1 MAQDARAPRGR
12 RLKVAAL
19 TVGLV
24 LGATIPG
31 ATAAHGGGHHGKSG
45 YVTASAPYVALQP
58 GVSGSVRALINSG
71 EVAFGTTFEGI
82 PDGIGVV
89 PGSRRSGYIDLYVAH
104 EQSPVPFG
112 GFADYESSSVSRVR
126 VDIRSK
132 SVTDLDVV
140 LSPDLGFTRFCSA
153 FMAGPEQGF
162 PHYTFLVNEETND
175 ILPVP
180 AGAPYGSDPFLAPD
194 RQGGYAAYLDT
205 RTGKVGVIEGAG
217 RMNHEN
223 LVVVPGWKKGT
234 FALTGDDTFTST
246 SSPARPNLS
255 QLYLYGAR
263 NASHFLKDDGKLWAF
278 RVTET
283 DTGTVDPDDAQ
294 NGANDYFDIGVG
306 DSWKGEFIPVP
317 DDVAQG
323 TTAAKPQDALEDWSN
338 ANNVFQFI
346 RIEDIAYDP
355 DSPRVVY
362 FTDTGN
368 SRLLHDAGSGRL
380 WRAPS
385 GTPDT
390 LASSGRV
397 FKLVMNRK
405 DPKKVDSF
413 SVLVDASAIDMAS
426 PDNLAVGHRSI
437 MVQEDAAN
445 AKVWQYSL
453 GSKTWK
459 HVASATQPTAE
470 TSGIVD
476 VSRWFG
482 PGWWAL
488 DVQSHVNQSETTGA
502 PFVWTGLPGPAVGT
516 TYQMR
521 REDGQL
527 LLMRIAGS

>member
-1 MAQDARAPRGR
+1 MVGVLQARRSR
-12 RLKVAAL
+12 RIRLAAL
-19 TVGLV
+19 TVGLALV
-24 LGATIPG
+24 ATIPG
-31 ATAAHGGGHHGKSG
+31 AAAAHGGGHGKNG
-45 YVTASAPYVALQP
+45 YTTPSAPWVALEA
-58 GVSGSVRALINSG
+58 GVGGSVKALINSG
-71 EVAFGTTFEGI
+71 EVAFGATFEGI

-112 GFADYESSSVSRVR
+112 GFADYQSSSVSRVR

-132 SVTDLDVV
+132 TVTDLDVV

-162 PHYTFLVNEETND
+162 SHYTFLVNEETND

-180 AGAPYGSDPFLAPD
+180 AGAPYGSDPFLAPN

-205 RTGKVGVIEGAG
+205 KTGKVDVIAGAG

-246 SSPARPNLS
+246 SSPAQPNLS
-255 QLYLYGAR
+255 QLYMYGAR

-278 RVTET
+278 RVTA
-283 DTGTVDPDDAQ
+283 TGSGKVDPADAH
-294 NGANDYFDIGVG
+294 NGANDYFDIAVG
-306 DSWKGEFIPVP
+306 DTWKGEFIPVP
-317 DDVAQG
+317 DDVAAG
-323 TTAAKPQDALEDWSN
+323 TTASKPQDALEDWSN

-346 RIEDIAYDP
+346 RIEDIDYDP
-355 DSPRVVY
+355 DLPRVVY

-368 SRLLHDAGSGRL
+368 SRLLQDAGSGRL

-385 GTPDT
+385 GTPNT

-397 FKLVMNRK
+397 FKMVMNK
-405 DPKKVDSF
+405 WNPTKVDSF
-413 SVLVDASAIDMAS
+413 SILADASAIGMTS

-453 GSKTWK
+453 RSKTWK

-476 VSRWFG
+476 ASRWFG
-482 PGWWAL
+482 AGWWAL
-488 DVQSHVNQSETTGA
+488 DVQSHTNQSETTGT
-502 PFVWTGLPGPAVGT
+502 PFVWTGPPGPPVGT

-521 REDGQL
+521 RENGQL
-527 LLMRIAGS
+527 LLMQIDGS